1 VGTAVGR
8 QRVEPNPA
16 GGAKLVESSFLAQE
30 NQLLTIV
37 QQYMAPAEVEQVS
50 LALQLA
56 QETCKDVYD
65 SLSPTSIP
73 PLEHAL
79 AVATILAD
87 MHIDAVGVAAGLLFE
102 AVDAER
108 LALERVENALG
119 PAIARVVGSMLRL
132 NILERKKQAG
142 AILARTVVEG
152 ESNREQKK
160 RRNPENPPRL
170 QTAPERNTFFS

>member
-1 VGTAVGR
+1 MGTS
-8 QRVEPNPA
+8 VEPQPVAPNPS
-16 GGAKLVESSFLAQE
+16 GGARLVESLLLVHE
-30 NQLLTIV
+30 NQLLPIV

-108 LALERVENALG
+108 LALECVEGALG
-119 PAIARVVGSMLRL
+119 PA
-132 NILERKKQAG
+132 
-142 AILARTVVEG
+142 
-152 ESNREQKK
+152 
-160 RRNPENPPRL
+160 
-170 QTAPERNTFFS
+170 

>member
-1 VGTAVGR
+1 MGTS
-8 QRVEPNPA
+8 VEPQPVAPNPP
-16 GGAKLVESSFLAQE
+16 GGAKIVESSFLAQE
-30 NQLLTIV
+30 
-37 QQYMAPAEVEQVS
+37 
-50 LALQLA
+50 
-56 QETCKDVYD
+56 TCKDVQD

-108 LALERVENALG
+108 LALERVENILG
-119 PAIARVVGSMLRL
+119 PAVARVLGSMLRL

-142 AILARTVVEG
+142 AILARSDVEG
-152 ESNREQKK
+152 ESSREQKK
-160 RRNPENPPRL
+160 RRVRENLRRL
-170 QTAPERNTFFS
+170 QAETVRKMFFAMAEDPRVVLLKLAYRLHA